1 MTFKRPAV
9 ALAMASCL
17 IAATGIGSGPAG
29 TAAAAPADIP
39 WFERP
44 VTVGTGFRLGTGGT
58 SATAQVVSASGR
70 WVAFTSTAA
79 DLLPGS
85 LGDGAFLRDRWT
97 DTTTRLGTDIA
108 GQLTPTRMSHDGNYI
123 AGTGTDGTT
132 AFGWIHDQR
141 TRRTIELVPEAGR
154 GPAEILGINNDG
166 YFIARD
172 GSSEAGTL
180 RLNRAGR
187 ILPDDTVTP
196 MSVTSKGSRRF
207 DALTP
212 SLQYAIATRDL
223 GTAPWGALGDTL
235 RIDLTT
241 GTMTSFADTFP
252 GSDGRLS
259 RIRSTAISP
268 NGRYV
273 AMVVQLPIGFAV
285 RIWDAPAATFV
296 DHHVPDGEDG
306 RDPVVRAVLDDGRII
321 YDTVTNAVFFADPV
335 RHPEQAARRLTVKFD
350 DGSPVRIR
358 HDEGFR
364 ASSQVATD
372 IDRVLICPL
381 DPMSSFAPTF
391 QEHCYLKPFPPSPL
405 AG

>member
-1 MTFKRPAV
+1 MNRIKLAAAAV
-9 ALAMASCL
+9 LTSAVVAGS
-17 IAATGIGSGPAG
+17 IAR
-29 TAAAAPADIP
+29 TAPVDAAPADIP

-58 SATAQVVSASGR
+58 TATAHVVSASGR
-70 WVAFTSTAA
+70 WVAFTSSAT

-97 DTTTRLGTDIA
+97 DTTIRLGSDVA
-108 GQLTPTRMSHDGNYI
+108 GRLTPTRMSHDGNFV
-123 AGTGTDGTT
+123 AGTGIDGAVSFT
-132 AFGWIHDQR
+132 WIHDQR
-141 TRRTIELVPEAGR
+141 SHHTVKLAPEAGR
-154 GPAEILGINNDG
+154 QPAEILGINNDG

-172 GSSEAGTL
+172 GASIAGAA

-187 ILPDDTVTP
+187 LLGDGTFTP
-196 MSVTSKGSRRF
+196 LSVTAKGSRVF

-212 SLQYAIATRDL
+212 SLQYALATRDV
-223 GTAPWGALGDTL
+223 GTAPWGAQGDTL

-241 GTMTSFADTFP
+241 GSMTSFVDTFP
-252 GSDGRLS
+252 GADGRLS

-273 AMVVQLPIGFAV
+273 AMVFQMPIGFAI
-285 RIWDAPAATFV
+285 RIWDAPAGAYV

-306 RDPVVRAVLDDGRII
+306 RDPVIRAVLDDGRII

-335 RHPEQAARRLTVKFD
+335 RHPEREPRRLTVTFD

-381 DPMSSFAPTF
+381 DPMSSFALTF